1 MWIGRTISTNL
12 CIQTSNFSNLCIIT
26 IVYSIVI
33 KLLFTP
39 TVLYIVQ
46 KKNIRIFVDKEG
58 NKEMNRSVIQL
69 SDQCH

>member
-12 CIQTSNFSNLCIIT
+12 CIQTPNISNLCIIT
-26 IVYSIVI
+26 I

-58 NKEMNRSVIQL
+58 NKEINRSVIQL

>member
-12 CIQTSNFSNLCIIT
+12 CIQTPNFSNLCIIT
-26 IVYSIVI
+26 I
-33 KLLFTP
+33 KLLFTS

>member
-26 IVYSIVI
+26 I